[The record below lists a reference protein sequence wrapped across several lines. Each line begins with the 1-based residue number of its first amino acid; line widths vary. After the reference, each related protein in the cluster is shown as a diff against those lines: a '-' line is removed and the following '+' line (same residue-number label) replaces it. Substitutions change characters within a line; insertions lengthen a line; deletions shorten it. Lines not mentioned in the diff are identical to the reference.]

1 MKSLTKVWSILILGV
16 LLVQGCGPGKE
27 PWDVVVMGDS
37 FFGRSTIAVQYAE
50 FITADLGVEVNLH
63 ERAVNGQEPAKLLA
77 NLRNDEELRQLIRDA
92 EVIVFDFSPGWSN
105 SAELKY
111 LVGTCKGDDNQDC
124 LREALESAKTD
135 WKEMADLFGELT
147 AGKPVLIHTFT
158 FGDWPYDGYYKDKLT
173 PEQRTVMLGYFHEFQ
188 TFQSANALARGMVVH
203 HIFPP
208 EISDPPPAEY
218 FQADGLHLSDEG
230 SLVVSTLM
238 RNAGYK
244 TTWTY
249 LIWGTTLQSLGANFP
264 EEYAAHIEDEM
275 GVEIEIVNYAGGSKE
290 SSFLKTLESK
300 QDLIDAVR
308 RAKLM
313 TFDWN
318 PSSTDSAERKFLNGE
333 CGGADNQDCLREAY
347 VQAQKDWLAVLHR
360 VIEIRGGNTT
370 GMRQIVMG
378 TWPHEGH
385 YPNIAPE
392 QRSVLVGHFLKM
404 ASFLMAEAEARGIE
418 IVKVFPGKY
427 FDHPP
432 PEDWIQGVGLTEK
445 GDEVIVEV
453 LMEIE
458 NSK

>member
-1 MKSLTKVWSILILGV
+1 MKKTAVFLLTF
-16 LLVQGCGPGKE
+16 LLLASCKTRE
-27 PWDVVVMGDS
+27 PWDVVVLGDS
-37 FFGRSTIAVQYAE
+37 FFGRSVIAEQYAD
-50 FITADLGVEVNLH
+50 FIAEDLGVEVNLH
-63 ERAVNGQEPAKLLA
+63 KKAVNGQEPEKLLA
-77 NLRNDEELRQLIRDA
+77 NLRSDEELRQLIRDA
-92 EVIVFDFSPGWSN
+92 EVVVFDFSPGWSN

-124 LREALESAKTD
+124 LREAFESAKAD
-135 WKEMADLFGELT
+135 WTEMTDLFAELT
-147 AGKPVLIHTFT
+147 AGKVALIHTFT
-158 FGDWPYDGYYKDKLT
+158 FGDWPYEGYYKDKLT

-188 TFQSANALARGMVVH
+188 SFQESDALARGMIVH

-208 EISDPPPAEY
+208 EIDDPPSAEY

-249 LIWGTTLQSLGANFP
+249 LIWGTALQSLGANFP
-264 EEYAAHIEDEM
+264 EEYAAHIEEEM

-290 SSFLKTLESK
+290 SSFLKTLASK

-333 CGGADNQDCLREAY
+333 CGGTDNQDCLREDYA
-347 VQAQKDWLAVLHR
+347 QAQKDWLAVLNR
-360 VIEIRGGNTT
+360 VIEIRGGDTT

-378 TWPHEGH
+378 NWPYMIH
-385 YPNIAPE
+385 YPNIAAE
-392 QRSVLVGHFLKM
+392 QRSVLVAHFMEM
-404 ASFLMAEAEARGIE
+404 ASFLMSEAGARGIE
-418 IVKVFPGKY
+418 TVQVFPGKY
-427 FDHPP
+427 FDNPP
-432 PEDWIQGVGLTEK
+432 PEDWVYGVGLTEE
-445 GDEVIVEV
+445 GDKVIVEV

-458 NSK
+458 FFK